1 MERTSGMFTP
11 IPRALVA
18 ITTRHFPST
27 SNREEKTNSLILSGL
42 LLWYIATTGIK
53 VSQLLEPP
61 FTSSNSKFPQSFRER
76 QYIIVY
82 GICDVFASWSTSHWK
97 VSCSSST
104 FLTKYVMFFLSG
116 DCLTCFVLVMWR
128 SLIILLRTFLLA
140 VAVRHMNGA
149 LTKLRRLPSLL

>member
-1 MERTSGMFTP
+1 MERISGMFTP
-11 IPRALVA
+11 IPRAPVA

-61 FTSSNSKFPQSFRER
+61 FTSSNSKFPHSLWGER

-82 GICDVFASWSTSHWK
+82 GICDVCASWSTSH
-97 VSCSSST
+97 SSSST
-104 FLTKYVMFFLSG
+104 FLTKYMMFFLSG